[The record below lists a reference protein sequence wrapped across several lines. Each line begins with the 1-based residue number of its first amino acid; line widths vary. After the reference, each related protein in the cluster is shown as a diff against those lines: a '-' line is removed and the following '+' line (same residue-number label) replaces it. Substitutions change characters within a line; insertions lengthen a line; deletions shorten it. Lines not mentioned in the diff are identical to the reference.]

1 MGLVQLQRKT
11 KMDSRDI
18 QEMPEKVFDGQ
29 YLEKIYELQK
39 ELLDGYIGI
48 EGLPQYPININS
60 KKSQVLIKDFVG
72 RVIEELAEGYES
84 MLEVVKLTK
93 KNKFFFGDVV
103 LSEIQTT
110 MNHLQNV
117 SEEMADAMHFMV
129 ELLIYSNIQPEDIDT
144 YITKVMPSISP
155 NTNVIRR
162 AMNAGIAMLAIDNDD
177 NGAVQ
182 GGYVDLI
189 AKMRGVENEFYP
201 ECDDVRDWELYQ
213 AAHQVNEM
221 AFIARKRDLWD
232 ITYHLN
238 IARNF
243 LKNKPW
249 KQSQMMSDETRYQ
262 EQIVLAFIKMMGFYA
277 LIDITPENLY
287 HIYFK
292 KNRVNLF
299 RQKSNY

>member
-1 MGLVQLQRKT
+1 
-11 KMDSRDI
+11 MDSRDI

-110 MNHLQNV
+110 INHLQNV

-129 ELLIYSNIQPEDIDT
+129 ELLIYSNIQPEDIDA
-144 YITKVMPSISP
+144 YITKTIPSISP
-155 NTNVIRR
+155 NTNIIRR

-177 NGAVQ
+177 NGTTTR
-182 GGYVDLI
+182 GYHVDLI
-189 AKMRGVENEFYP
+189 AMMKGVNLELYP
-201 ECDDVRDWELYQ
+201 EGDDVRDWELYK
-213 AAHQVNEM
+213 AAHQVNEV

-262 EQIVLAFIKMMGFYA
+262 EQVVLAFIKMMGFYG

-292 KNRVNLF
+292 KNRVNRF
-299 RQKSNY
+299 RIASNY